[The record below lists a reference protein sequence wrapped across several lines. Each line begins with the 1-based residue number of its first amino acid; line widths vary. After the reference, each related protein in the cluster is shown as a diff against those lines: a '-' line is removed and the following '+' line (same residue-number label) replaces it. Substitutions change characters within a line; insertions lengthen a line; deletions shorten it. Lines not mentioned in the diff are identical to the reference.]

1 MDDPA
6 LGLDVAMRREFL
18 DAMIELLGE
27 EGRSVLYTSHILS
40 DVERVA
46 DRVGILHGG
55 RLVADLPTD
64 ELKRSVERRFVRAR
78 LPADEWRRRVP
89 GLARI
94 HEGPGG
100 TELVIVAAG
109 PETERA
115 LRSIDPDLAEAVPLT
130 LEDVFL
136 ELTADDRE
144 GAEGLREHLE
154 RADVAR

>member
-1 MDDPA
+1 
-6 LGLDVAMRREFL
+6 
-18 DAMIELLGE
+18 
-27 EGRSVLYTSHILS
+27 
-40 DVERVA
+40 VA

-100 TELVIVAAG
+100 TELVTVAAG